1 MKRTLLFLFLV
12 LLAPAL
18 RAQTPRPEYP
28 RPQFERSEWINLNGP
43 WSYTLDPAGTGLE
56 RGFPQSQ
63 GFDSTIL
70 VPFAPE
76 SRLSGVAHTD
86 FIEHLWY
93 QRPITI
99 PKAWSGK
106 KILLNF
112 GAVYYR
118 ADIYLDGE
126 FITRHIGGSSS
137 FSVDLTPWAKPDTT
151 QSLVVYVRS
160 DLRHRLQPAGKQST
174 RYASHVC
181 NYTRTT
187 GIWQTVWL
195 EAVHP
200 QALRSAQLTTDIDN
214 ARIVIRPDFY
224 ATGATRL
231 RATLFDNGKRVASAE
246 SVTATD
252 APLILSVK
260 NPKLW
265 SPDSPHLYDLLY
277 EVTDENGTVIDRVR
291 SYAGMRKIHT
301 EGNRLFLNNQ
311 PLYLRMV
318 LDQGY
323 YPESQWTAPSDSALR
338 NDILLAKAV
347 GFNGARLHQKVFEE
361 RFHYWADHLGYLTC
375 GEMNSWGLDYNQ
387 PLAASIFLP
396 EWCEVIQ
403 RDRNHPSI
411 IMWVP
416 LNEQNNVDRVHFPH
430 FSEVLYQTTKA
441 YDPSR
446 PVLTTSGGAH
456 YRSDLFS
463 CHLYHQD
470 PEALRKE
477 LWNDGKLFQGHR
489 FEVVPH
495 SQYNTGSNFPTDSNA
510 TRWMTYSG
518 QIPYL
523 FDEFGGIAY
532 SERHNSGGWG
542 YGGAESREAFY
553 RRVESLVDVVLEL
566 SPMISGF
573 CYTQLTDVEQEQ
585 NGLYYY
591 DRTPKFDAE
600 KLKAIFSKEI
610 PQRDGPV
617 H

>member
-1 MKRTLLFLFLV
+1 MKRILLLLSLV

-18 RAQTPRPEYP
+18 HAQTPRPKYP
-28 RPQFERSEWINLNGP
+28 RPQFERNEWINLNGP

-76 SRLSGVAHTD
+76 SRLSGVEHKD

-93 QRPITI
+93 QRSITV
-99 PKAWSGK
+99 PKAWNGK

-112 GAVYYR
+112 GAVYYQ
-118 ADIYLDGE
+118 ADIYLDGQ
-126 FITRHIGGSSS
+126 FITRHFGGSSS

-160 DLRHRLQPAGKQST
+160 DLRHQLQPAGKQST

-195 EAVHP
+195 E
-200 QALRSAQLTTDIDN
+200 LLCDIDN
-214 ARIVIRPDFY
+214 AQIIIRPEFY
-224 ATGATRL
+224 ATGGTRL
-231 RATLFDNGKRVASAE
+231 RATLLDGDRKVATVENDAS
-246 SVTATD
+246 TD
-252 APLILSVK
+252 APIVLPVR
-260 NPKLW
+260 NQKLW
-265 SPDSPHLYDLLY
+265 SPDSPHLYDLVY
-277 EVTDENGTVIDRVR
+277 EVSDAEGQVIDRVR
-291 SYAGMRKIHT
+291 SYVGMRKIHA
-301 EGNRLFLNNQ
+301 EGNRLYLNNQ
-311 PLYLRMV
+311 PIYLRMV

-361 RFHYWADHLGYLTC
+361 RFHYWADRLGYLTC
-375 GEMNSWGLDYNQ
+375 GEMNSWGLDYNL
-387 PLAASIFLP
+387 PIATSIFLP
-396 EWCEVIQ
+396 EWCEVVK

-416 LNEQNNVDRVHFPH
+416 LNEQNNVDRTNFPH
-430 FSEVLYQTTKA
+430 FSEVLYNTTKD
-441 YDPSR
+441 YDPTR

-456 YRSDLFS
+456 YKTDIFS

-489 FEVVPH
+489 FEIEPRVL
-495 SQYNTGSNFPTDSNA
+495 YNTGSNFPVDNNA
-510 TRWMTYSG
+510 TRWLTYSG
-518 QIPYL
+518 DIPYL
-523 FDEFGGIAY
+523 FDEFGGVSY
-532 SERHNSGGWG
+532 SERSGSGGWG
-542 YGGAESREAFY
+542 YGGASSADDFY
-553 RRVESLVDVVLEL
+553 RKIESLVDVVIGMA
-566 SPMISGF
+566 PMIGGF

-600 KLKAIFSKEI
+600 KLKAIFNKEI
-610 PQRDGPV
+610 K
-617 H
+617 